1 MPETPLDFAR
11 TWAEMPDPANP
22 GQRFRLDLT
31 WLTSSWTCI
40 FGSGCKGIYADRP
53 DDGCCTLGAHFT
65 DDDDVER
72 VQAVVAELGED
83 EWQMHPGRG
92 RYGEKDPS
100 RLKAWTEKED
110 GARKTKVVD
119 GACIFLNRPGFPAGA
134 GCALHQHAV
143 LTGRPPHE
151 AKPDVCWQLPI
162 RRSYRTVERPDDT
175 SYLEVT
181 IAEYDRRG
189 WGPGG
194 HDLDWY
200 CSSNTEAHVGA
211 EPVYRSNRAELTALM
226 GEEGYAE
233 LVLRCEAH
241 LDTVKR
247 ARSAGAR
254 QLIPLLVHPATVAA
268 GTVGGRR
275 TRVPRKRT
283 TAPLPGRNEPAHPV
297 PPAKGTRAAKA
308 SPKQGDVEAS
318 AGQADQGRQ
327 GDQGDQAGQAREGPG
342 EAGQGPRQG
351 VEAAPLVVI
360 RSPNIWD
367 TPEVYELEN
376 LASDRAGVIDTTID
390 ALHPLDG
397 ADLRRHRLRHRLP
410 PPPAGRARRPGRRRR
425 AAPAARRPRAGAG
438 CAGAG
443 RARHPCSPATPRRC
457 RWPTR
462 ASTWCTRAGPTS
474 SAPGASRGWPRSSGC
489 CARAASPCVVDN
501 DVTRSTF
508 GAWFR
513 RSYPAYDPVAV
524 QRFWDRQGLHDRAPH
539 HRVDLRPPRRPRGR
553 GPHRAA
559 ARPGRRGARRP
570 RGARRRL
577 RGGPAVEAVLT
588 PPGV

>member
-1 MPETPLDFAR
+1 VGRVPETPLDIAR

-92 RYGEKDPS
+92 RHGERDPA

-110 GARKTKVVD
+110 GARKTKVVQ

-226 GEEGYAE
+226 GEEGYAQ

-254 QLIPLLVHPATVAA
+254 QLIPLLVHPATVEA

-275 TRVPRKRT
+275 TRVPRKRS
-283 TAPLPGRNEPAHPV
+283 TAPAAGANEAAHPV
-297 PPAKGTRAAKA
+297 PPATATRAARK
-308 SPKQGDVEAS
+308 
-318 AGQADQGRQ
+318 
-327 GDQGDQAGQAREGPG
+327 
-342 EAGQGPRQG
+342 
-351 VEAAPLVVI
+351 
-360 RSPNIWD
+360 
-367 TPEVYELEN
+367 
-376 LASDRAGVIDTTID
+376 
-390 ALHPLDG
+390 
-397 ADLRRHRLRHRLP
+397 
-410 PPPAGRARRPGRRRR
+410 
-425 AAPAARRPRAGAG
+425 
-438 CAGAG
+438 
-443 RARHPCSPATPRRC
+443 PATK
-457 RWPTR
+457 
-462 ASTWCTRAGPTS
+462 AAAGKATS
-474 SAPGASRGWPRSSGC
+474 SAPARAPAKPARAPAKPAKAPAKPAKSPVKPTTKGSAKITTKGSAKPARRAPAKASKPRRSS
-489 CARAASPCVVDN
+489 
-501 DVTRSTF
+501 
-508 GAWFR
+508 
-513 RSYPAYDPVAV
+513 
-524 QRFWDRQGLHDRAPH
+524 
-539 HRVDLRPPRRPRGR
+539 
-553 GPHRAA
+553 
-559 ARPGRRGARRP
+559 
-570 RGARRRL
+570 
-577 RGGPAVEAVLT
+577 
-588 PPGV
+588 

>member
-1 MPETPLDFAR
+1 VPETPLDIAR

-72 VQAVVAELGED
+72 VQAVVAQLGED

-92 RYGEKDPS
+92 RHGERDPA

-110 GARKTKVVD
+110 GARKTKVVQ

-162 RRSYRTVERPDDT
+162 RRSYRTVERPDGT

-226 GEEGYAE
+226 GEEGYAQ

-254 QLIPLLVHPATVAA
+254 QLIPLLVHPATVEA

-275 TRVPRKRT
+275 TRVPRKSS
-283 TAPLPGRNEPAHPV
+283 TAPVAGANEAAHPV
-297 PPAKGTRAAKA
+297 RPAKATRGAGKPATTVAAGKATSAAAKPAKAPAKAPVKQAQAPAKPAKA
-308 SPKQGDVEAS
+308 SVKPAKASVKPAKAS
-318 AGQADQGRQ
+318 AKV
-327 GDQGDQAGQAREGPG
+327 P
-342 EAGQGPRQG
+342 
-351 VEAAPLVVI
+351 VK
-360 RSPNIWD
+360 
-367 TPEVYELEN
+367 
-376 LASDRAGVIDTTID
+376 RAK
-390 ALHPLDG
+390 
-397 ADLRRHRLRHRLP
+397 
-410 PPPAGRARRPGRRRR
+410 
-425 AAPAARRPRAGAG
+425 APAKPVTKGSAKPARTAPAK
-438 CAGAG
+438 
-443 RARHPCSPATPRRC
+443 SPKPRR
-457 RWPTR
+457 
-462 ASTWCTRAGPTS
+462 S
-474 SAPGASRGWPRSSGC
+474 S
-489 CARAASPCVVDN
+489 
-501 DVTRSTF
+501 
-508 GAWFR
+508 
-513 RSYPAYDPVAV
+513 
-524 QRFWDRQGLHDRAPH
+524 
-539 HRVDLRPPRRPRGR
+539 
-553 GPHRAA
+553 
-559 ARPGRRGARRP
+559 
-570 RGARRRL
+570 
-577 RGGPAVEAVLT
+577 
-588 PPGV
+588 